1 MLGACEGETPG
12 TTDCIRLP
20 DGVYDGSDCPIGAAL
35 AAGDRVE
42 WWSSGYWQGSV
53 GSYDNECASKGNCG
67 YHGAPPTSVVVGR
80 SVSYDEYCW
89 LAVG

>member
-35 AAGDRVE
+35 AAVDRVE

-67 YHGAPPTSVVVGR
+67 LPWSTTNIGGGWQICFV
-80 SVSYDEYCW
+80 
-89 LAVG
+89 